1 MLHYFSQRT
10 PQDPYTLENLRPCS
24 SDFKNLRKCV
34 RTLLLSSSSWF
45 CIPISQSSFSSCS
58 FCKSR
63 RIFIIWSCK
72 QKDTSCFHTFDKCST
87 CAHSLI
93 SISQAEVWFSNILIL
108 IMIYKIWFFAP
119 LHKDD
124 WSNLINSQSWST
136 KGRNPK
142 KWGGK
147 HDICICVGP
156 PPHTPFFKTSFSPI
170 CFLLQSNIYE
180 TDSKFGPNQ

>member
-10 PQDPYTLENLRPCS
+10 PQDPYTLENLRPYS
-24 SDFKNLRKCV
+24 SDFKNLQKCV

-93 SISQAEVWFSNILIL
+93 SISQAVVWFSNILIL
-108 IMIYKIWFFAP
+108 INWY
-119 LHKDD
+119 
-124 WSNLINSQSWST
+124 SWST
-136 KGRNPK
+136 KYDFL
-142 KWGGK
+142 
-147 HDICICVGP
+147 HICILTIDQILSIHKVDRLREAIPREKCSFFEHCSKGLWP
-156 PPHTPFFKTSFSPI
+156 PPPFIWTFVLFCRG
-170 CFLLQSNIYE
+170 CF
-180 TDSKFGPNQ
+180 